1 MTEDRPIKTLL
12 FFSLTFLST
21 HVFASDSIVDLKLNT
36 LWVVFAAIL
45 VFFMQAGFALLESG
59 MSRSKNAVNVMM
71 KNYMD
76 VCLAS
81 LIFWLV
87 GFGIMFGNNSSGFIG
102 EDNFALSFALIN
114 TAPWD
119 YTLLLFQTMFAAT
132 AVTICSGAMAERTK
146 YNAYLVAAC
155 IIIAIIYPIF
165 GSWVWGGFY
174 GGSGWLA
181 DMGFIDFAGSTVVHS
196 IGAWCALA
204 GIIILGPRLGRFD
217 PETGE
222 AREIPGHNL
231 SLVALGG
238 FILWLG
244 WFGFN
249 GGSTLKADSSIGLIV
264 LNTQLAASAGA
275 LGALI
280 SSRLAGSPV
289 LLTSTINGSI
299 AGLVGI
305 TAGCA
310 TMSPGFA
317 IITGFIAGAISIWG
331 AKGLLK
337 MKLDDVVG
345 AIPVHGFAGI
355 WGTLAAG
362 LFITGDLFNWDQ
374 ALIQLLGITVAF
386 FWAFPSALLIFYVI
400 DKTIG
405 LRASSQHEQQGLDF
419 TEHDEVGYPEFN
431 QSVTYHKG
439 AL

>member
-1 MTEDRPIKTLL
+1 
-12 FFSLTFLST
+12 
-21 HVFASDSIVDLKLNT
+21 
-36 LWVVFAAIL
+36 
-45 VFFMQAGFALLESG
+45 
-59 MSRSKNAVNVMM
+59 
-71 KNYMD
+71 
-76 VCLAS
+76 
-81 LIFWLV
+81 
-87 GFGIMFGNNSSGFIG
+87 
-102 EDNFALSFALIN
+102 
-114 TAPWD
+114 
-119 YTLLLFQTMFAAT
+119 
-132 AVTICSGAMAERTK
+132 
-146 YNAYLVAAC
+146 
-155 IIIAIIYPIF
+155 
-165 GSWVWGGFY
+165 WGGFY